1 MQRTYGGASRNADR
15 NPIGPP
21 AEQVQ
26 MAILLASMPSILLS
40 SRTNAMRSSTS
51 LAASYNLVSISVER
65 WLNVTAIN
73 PDAVASCPQ
82 EVYSPQSLA
91 SLRNSDGPSPC
102 TKITAGSRVSPS

>member
-1 MQRTYGGASRNADR
+1 MQRTYGEASRNADR

-51 LAASYNLVSISVER
+51 LAASYNFVSISVDR
-65 WLNVTAIN
+65 WLNVTAIV
-73 PDAVASCPQ
+73 PDAAISCPQ
-82 EVYSPQSLA
+82 EVYCPHSFPSF
-91 SLRNSDGPSPC
+91 RNSGGP
-102 TKITAGSRVSPS
+102 